1 MKKVFVHVLKSV
13 RSWLLIMLLIPFGL
27 LFSENMETPADNY
40 KPPTEVSGTIA
51 EDTVWTIDRSPY
63 LVRATITIS
72 PNVILTIEP
81 GVEVLIVQN
90 QDFIVNGT
98 LRAVG
103 NEANPIVFTGTAQ
116 VPGWWRSINIQ
127 GEGSAF
133 LEWCEVSFAGA
144 STGAG
149 ILKAG
154 SGSLR
159 LVNSVVRRV
168 MGDGLRISAG
178 YSSFESIN
186 NTFMYNT
193 NGVRLGINAS
203 YSDQSSTFISNQVD
217 IHLDGGAITG
227 IVKWGASSDYSMTVT
242 GDISINAGASL
253 EVAPGTVVKL
263 RQNNRFLVYGQL
275 QARGKED
282 QQIYFTDLRDDTVG
296 GDANRDGSETI
307 AEEGWWRSINI
318 QNEGS
323 AVLEWC
329 TLAYGGR
336 SDGATLLKSGTG
348 SIRISNSAIVR
359 SSGDGLRVAA
369 GYSLF
374 ESSDNY
380 FGYNSIGIR
389 LGINSSFSDFTSRF
403 ESNDLDVHL
412 DGGTISSSVV
422 WGASSEYSMVT
433 GGDVVVAAGAS
444 LKVMPGTV
452 IKLRQNNRILV
463 YGHLEAA
470 GQESAPIYFTDFRND
485 LVGGDANRDGE
496 ATVPASGWWRSISLL
511 TEGTANFEHCTIGYL
526 GVSDMAGVIKSS
538 TGTFSILNSTI
549 HDVTGDGL
557 RIDNSAGSAE
567 VKYSTL
573 SYNTGA
579 GLYYKTDGVHIEALT
594 ISSNGIGIRLPA
606 GCSVEV
612 DEQTYFDGND
622 IAIQIDPAA
631 ISGRVTWGAPSNIS
645 ILMNGSVSVASGASL
660 TIRPGSVIKI
670 AQNAF
675 LAVDGELMASGT
687 EDNPIFFTET
697 RDNSVGGALSG
708 DGSLPEAGW
717 WRSINIR
724 NEGKAIFDWCT
735 IAYAG
740 RSDGAAILK
749 SGAGSLRIS
758 NSVLSHT
765 SGDGLRLSSGYS
777 SFEHFQNEYS
787 YNTIGVRLGIN
798 ASFADVTTRFEG
810 NSTDI
815 QLDGGAITG
824 TVSWGSDGDYSM
836 VITGD
841 VSISAGASLS
851 ILPGTVIKF
860 RQNNRILVYGSLQAL
875 GEADLPIY
883 FTDLRDDLVG
893 GDANRDGGET
903 TPAPGWWRSIGIMTD
918 GTATFEHCV
927 IRFAGYGDRSGV
939 LKSSTGAVSMTDTVI
954 EKVAGDGF
962 RADNAAGGV
971 KIGRSTFSENS
982 EAGLNCRTDGVSVE
996 ESVFLSNDTGVRT
1009 VANASLILDDET
1021 YFSENNK
1028 DIYVEAA
1035 TISGS
1040 VVWRVPKHLSLL
1052 LSGSTSISVG
1062 ARLEI
1067 KPGTVVKMAQNSLI
1081 TVDGELIALGT
1092 GEEPVFFT
1100 DYRDDSAGGDSNR
1113 DADATLPVKGWWNSI
1128 NIRESGSAELDFV
1141 DIGYSQNGIVRA
1153 GSGSFTLTNSNIHD
1167 VSGEALKLLSGYS
1180 YLELSNNVFLRNGAA
1195 VRLATNVSFD
1205 DTLAAFEEN
1214 GTDVYVDGG
1223 EINSNVV
1230 FGLSS
1235 DYSFYI
1241 SGELTLTKGAVLE
1254 IRPGTVLKFA
1264 ANRGLR
1270 ISGSLKM
1277 LGTEQ
1282 APITLTD
1289 WRDDS
1294 TGGDAN
1300 HDGDASL
1307 PEPGWW
1313 RSIYIQEEGSAELE
1327 WARIMYAGYGDK
1339 AGVFKTGSG
1348 SLILRNSVIS
1358 RIAGDGLLVSSSS
1371 GHLEV
1376 SGLSFL
1382 ENSTGVG
1389 ISSQQTVPLEFVDCV
1404 FEGNVVYGIRNDS
1417 PVEAVA
1423 VDCWWGDIS
1432 GPHHP
1437 SLNNRGT
1444 GNPVSDNVSFDPWI
1458 GKEELM
1464 NESES
1469 EEVPSENAQ
1478 EVVQETV
1485 VAEWI
1490 EVSSDGLCYEVPS
1503 SWFDDSE
1510 GYRLELEGDENS
1522 KPVSRWFDAEPGSE
1536 NIFFVIAKVKPEF
1549 LEKEE
1554 EETRLNMEV
1563 VEEFERLIAGEP
1575 GIWIELTAAQWNVER
1590 SIYSHVYEPGN
1601 DGYCL
1606 SVGFAAK
1613 TGFWTQY
1620 EPVLERIMETLR
1632 YCGN

>member
-1 MKKVFVHVLKSV
+1 
-13 RSWLLIMLLIPFGL
+13 
-27 LFSENMETPADNY
+27 
-40 KPPTEVSGTIA
+40 
-51 EDTVWTIDRSPY
+51 
-63 LVRATITIS
+63 
-72 PNVILTIEP
+72 
-81 GVEVLIVQN
+81 
-90 QDFIVNGT
+90 
-98 LRAVG
+98 
-103 NEANPIVFTGTAQ
+103 
-116 VPGWWRSINIQ
+116 
-127 GEGSAF
+127 
-133 LEWCEVSFAGA
+133 
-144 STGAG
+144 
-149 ILKAG
+149 
-154 SGSLR
+154 
-159 LVNSVVRRV
+159 
-168 MGDGLRISAG
+168 
-178 YSSFESIN
+178 
-186 NTFMYNT
+186 
-193 NGVRLGINAS
+193 
-203 YSDQSSTFISNQVD
+203 
-217 IHLDGGAITG
+217 
-227 IVKWGASSDYSMTVT
+227 
-242 GDISINAGASL
+242 
-253 EVAPGTVVKL
+253 VVKL

-329 TLAYGGR
+329 TLAFGGR

-380 FGYNSIGIR
+380 FGYNSVGMR

-412 DGGTISSSVV
+412 DGGTISSRVV

-433 GGDVVVAAGAS
+433 GGDIVVAAGAS

-452 IKLRQNNRILV
+452 IKLRQNNRIIV
-463 YGHLEAA
+463 YGHLEAV

-538 TGTFSILNSTI
+538 TGAFSILNSTI

-557 RIDNSAGSAE
+557 RIDNASGGAE
-567 VKYSTL
+567 VSYSTL

-594 ISSNGIGIRLPA
+594 IASNGIGIRLPA

-612 DEQTYFDGND
+612 DEQTNFDGNN
-622 IAIQIDPAA
+622 IAIQIDPGT
-631 ISGRVTWGAPSNIS
+631 ISGRMTWGAPDYIS

-660 TIRPGSVIKI
+660 TVKPCSVIKI
-670 AQNAF
+670 AQNSF
-675 LAVDGELMASGT
+675 LAVDGELIASGP

-697 RDNSVGGALSG
+697 RDDSVGGALPG

-724 NEGKAIFDWCT
+724 SEGSAVFDWCT

-777 SFEHFQNEYS
+777 SFAHFQNEYS
-787 YNTIGVRLGIN
+787 YNTTGIRLGIN

-824 TVSWGSDGDYSM
+824 TVSWGSNNDYSM

-860 RQNNRILVYGSLQAL
+860 RQNNRILVYGSLEAL
-875 GEADLPIY
+875 GEADLPIC

-903 TPAPGWWRSIGIMTD
+903 SPAPGWWRSIGIMTD
-918 GTATFEHCV
+918 GTASFEHCM
-927 IRFAGYGDRSGV
+927 IRYAGYGDRCGV
-939 LKSSTGAVSMTDTVI
+939 LKSSTGAVSITDTII

-971 KIGRSTFSENS
+971 KIDRSTFSENS

-996 ESVFLSNDTGVRT
+996 ESVFVSNDTGVRT

-1021 YFSENNK
+1021 YFSENSK

-1040 VVWRVPKHLSLL
+1040 VIWRVPKHLSIL
-1052 LSGSTSISVG
+1052 LSGSTSITRD

-1067 KPGTVVKMAQNSLI
+1067 KPGTVVKMTQNSMI
-1081 TVDGELIALGT
+1081 TVDGEFIALGT
-1092 GEEPVFFT
+1092 EEEPVFFT
-1100 DYRDDSAGGDSNR
+1100 DQRDDSAGGDSNR
-1113 DADATLPVKGWWNSI
+1113 DVDDTLPVKGWWNSI

-1167 VSGEALKLLSGYS
+1167 VSGDALKILAGYS
-1180 YLELSNNVFLRNGAA
+1180 SLNLSNNHFLRNGTG
-1195 VRLATNVSFD
+1195 VRLAVNVSFD
-1205 DTLAAFEEN
+1205 DPLARFEEN
-1214 GTDVYVDGG
+1214 AIDVHVDGG
-1223 EINSNVV
+1223 TIDADTV

-1235 DYSFYI
+1235 EYSFYI
-1241 SGELTLTKGAVLE
+1241 SAEITVSKDATLE

-1264 ANRGLR
+1264 EYRGLR
-1270 ISGSLKM
+1270 ISGRLKSI
-1277 LGTEQ
+1277 GTEEE
-1282 APITLTD
+1282 PITFTD
-1289 WRDDS
+1289 WRYDS
-1294 TGGDAN
+1294 AGGDAN

-1313 RSIYIQEEGSAELE
+1313 RSIYIQEEG
-1327 WARIMYAGYGDK
+1327 
-1339 AGVFKTGSG
+1339 
-1348 SLILRNSVIS
+1348 
-1358 RIAGDGLLVSSSS
+1358 
-1371 GHLEV
+1371 
-1376 SGLSFL
+1376 
-1382 ENSTGVG
+1382 
-1389 ISSQQTVPLEFVDCV
+1389 
-1404 FEGNVVYGIRNDS
+1404 
-1417 PVEAVA
+1417 
-1423 VDCWWGDIS
+1423 
-1432 GPHHP
+1432 
-1437 SLNNRGT
+1437 
-1444 GNPVSDNVSFDPWI
+1444 
-1458 GKEELM
+1458 
-1464 NESES
+1464 
-1469 EEVPSENAQ
+1469 
-1478 EVVQETV
+1478 
-1485 VAEWI
+1485 
-1490 EVSSDGLCYEVPS
+1490 
-1503 SWFDDSE
+1503 
-1510 GYRLELEGDENS
+1510 
-1522 KPVSRWFDAEPGSE
+1522 
-1536 NIFFVIAKVKPEF
+1536 
-1549 LEKEE
+1549 
-1554 EETRLNMEV
+1554 
-1563 VEEFERLIAGEP
+1563 
-1575 GIWIELTAAQWNVER
+1575 
-1590 SIYSHVYEPGN
+1590 
-1601 DGYCL
+1601 
-1606 SVGFAAK
+1606 
-1613 TGFWTQY
+1613 
-1620 EPVLERIMETLR
+1620 
-1632 YCGN
+1632 

>member
-1 MKKVFVHVLKSV
+1 MKRVLVLILEFV

-27 LFSENMETPADNY
+27 LFAENMETPVDNY

-51 EDTVWTIDRSPY
+51 EDTVWTIAQSPY

-127 GEGSAF
+127 GEGSAY

-149 ILKAG
+149 VLKSG
-154 SGSLR
+154 TGSLR

-168 MGDGLRISAG
+168 RGDGLRISAG

-186 NTFMYNT
+186 NAFMYNT
-193 NGVRLGINAS
+193 NGIRLGINAS
-203 YSDQSSTFISNQVD
+203 YSDQSSTFISNEVD

-227 IVKWGASSDYSMTVT
+227 IVKWGASGDYSMTVT
-242 GDISINAGASL
+242 GDVSINAGASL
-253 EVAPGTVVKL
+253 EIVPGTVVKL
-263 RQNNRFLVYGQL
+263 RQNNRFLVYGQF
-275 QARGKED
+275 QARGVED

-296 GDANRDGSETI
+296 GDSNRDGSETLP
-307 AEEGWWRSINI
+307 EKGWWRSINI

-329 TLAYGGR
+329 TIAYGGR

-359 SSGDGLRVAA
+359 SSGDGLRVTA

-380 FGYNSIGIR
+380 FGYNSVGLR
-389 LGINSSFSDFTSRF
+389 LGINASFSDLTSHF

-433 GGDVVVAAGAS
+433 GGDIVVAAGAS

-452 IKLRQNNRILV
+452 IKLKQNNRILV

-470 GQESAPIYFTDFRND
+470 GQDSAPIYFTDFRND

-496 ATVPASGWWRSISLL
+496 DTSPASGWWRSINLL
-511 TEGTANFEHCTIGYL
+511 TEGTANFEYCTIGYL

-538 TGTFSILNSTI
+538 TGAFSILNSTI

-557 RIDNSAGSAE
+557 RIDNAAGGAE
-567 VKYSTL
+567 VRYSTL

-579 GLYYKTDGVHIEALT
+579 GLYYKTDGVQIEALT
-594 ISSNGIGIRLPA
+594 IASNGIGIRLPA

-612 DEQTYFDGND
+612 DEQTYFDGNN
-622 IAIQIDPAA
+622 IAIQIDPAT
-631 ISGRVTWGAPSNIS
+631 ISGKVTWGAPDYIS

-660 TIRPGSVIKI
+660 TVKPGSVVKI
-670 AQNAF
+670 AQNA
-675 LAVDGELMASGT
+675 LMAVDGELIASGT
-687 EDNPIFFTET
+687 EENPIFFTET
-697 RDNSVGGALSG
+697 RDDSVGGVIPG

-724 NEGKAIFDWCT
+724 NEGKAIFDWCR

-749 SGAGSLRIS
+749 SGTGSLRIS
-758 NSVLSHT
+758 NSVLSNT
-765 SGDGLRLSSGYS
+765 SGDGLRLSAGYS

-787 YNTIGVRLGIN
+787 DNTIGVRLGIN
-798 ASFADVTTRFEG
+798 ASFADVTTTFED

-815 QLDGGAITG
+815 HLDGGAISVAT
-824 TVSWGSDGDYSM
+824 SWGSSSDYSM

-841 VSISAGASLS
+841 VSIAAGASLS
-851 ILPGTVIKF
+851 ILPGTVVKF
-860 RQNNRILVYGSLQAL
+860 RQNNRILVYGSLKAI

-893 GDANRDGGET
+893 GDANRDGEET

-918 GTATFEHCV
+918 GTASFEHCV
-927 IRFAGYGDRSGV
+927 IRYAGYGDRSGV

-971 KIGRSTFSENS
+971 KIARSTFSENS

-996 ESVFLSNDTGVRT
+996 ESVFVSNDTGVRAI
-1009 VANASLILDDET
+1009 ANGSLVIDDKT
-1021 YFSENNK
+1021 YFSENSK

-1035 TISGS
+1035 TISGR
-1040 VVWRVPKHLSLL
+1040 VIWRVPEHLSLL
-1052 LSGSTSISVG
+1052 LSGSTSITRD

-1081 TVDGELIALGT
+1081 TVDGEFIALGT
-1092 GEEPVFFT
+1092 EEEPVFFT
-1100 DYRDDSAGGDSNR
+1100 DQRDDSAGGDSNR

-1153 GSGSFTLTNSNIHD
+1153 GSGSFTLTNSTIHD
-1167 VSGEALKLLSGYS
+1167 VSGDALKILAGYS
-1180 YLELSNNVFLRNGAA
+1180 SLNLSNNHFLRNGTGVRMA
-1195 VRLATNVSFD
+1195 VNVSFD
-1205 DTLAAFEEN
+1205 DPLARFEEN
-1214 GTDVYVDGG
+1214 AIDVHVDGG
-1223 EINSNVV
+1223 TIDADTV

-1235 DYSFYI
+1235 EYSFYI
-1241 SGELTLTKGAVLE
+1241 SAEITVSKDATLE

-1264 ANRGLR
+1264 EYRGLR
-1270 ISGSLKM
+1270 ISGRLKSI
-1277 LGTEQ
+1277 GTEEE
-1282 APITLTD
+1282 PITFTD

-1294 TGGDAN
+1294 AGGDAN

-1307 PEPGWW
+1307 SEPGWW

-1327 WARIMYAGYGDK
+1327 WAQVMYGGYGDK
-1339 AGVFKTGSG
+1339 AGIFKTGSG
-1348 SLILRNSVIS
+1348 SLSVRNISVS
-1358 RIAGDGLLVSSSS
+1358 NTAGDGLQLSNSTGFVEVIESSFF
-1371 GHLEV
+1371 G
-1376 SGLSFL
+1376 
-1382 ENSTGVG
+1382 NSTGVG
-1389 ISSQQTVPLEFVDCV
+1389 ISSSQTAPISFADCI
-1404 FEGNVVYGIRNDS
+1404 FEENAVYGVRNDS
-1417 PVEAVA
+1417 QVEVVA
-1423 VDCWWGDIS
+1423 VDCWWGDIT

-1437 SLNNRGT
+1437 SLNYRGT
-1444 GNPVSDNVSFDPWI
+1444 GNSVSDNVIFDPWI
-1458 GKEELM
+1458 GKDELM
-1464 NESES
+1464 NETES

-1485 VAEWI
+1485 LAEWI

-1522 KPVSRWFDAEPGSE
+1522 KPVSRWFDAESGSE
-1536 NIFFVIAKVKPEF
+1536 NIFFVIARVKPEF
-1549 LEKEE
+1549 LEDEKEE
-1554 EETRLNMEV
+1554 IRLSMEV
-1563 VEEFERLIAGEP
+1563 VEESERLIAGEP
-1575 GIWIELTAAQWNVER
+1575 GIWIELTAPQWDVER
-1590 SIYSHVYEPGN
+1590 TIYSHVYQPGE

-1606 SVGFAAK
+1606 SIGFAAK
-1613 TGFWTQY
+1613 MGFWSQN
-1620 EPVLERIMETLR
+1620 EPIFERIMDTVR
-1632 YCGN
+1632 YCVN